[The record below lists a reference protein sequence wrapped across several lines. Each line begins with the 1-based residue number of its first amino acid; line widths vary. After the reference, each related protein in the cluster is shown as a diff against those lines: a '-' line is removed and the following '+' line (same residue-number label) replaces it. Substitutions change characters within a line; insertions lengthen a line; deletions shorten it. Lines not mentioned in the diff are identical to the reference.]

1 MPPTLPPGPSPFW
14 GGGIMASSR
23 ARGTRAPVS
32 QVRLEGRGEI
42 EHARTPRARGA
53 RAHARAESLR
63 GGAGAGVARNRFAVA
78 RSRSF
83 ASFVERFDE
92 TSAVLA
98 GLERWCVCGDL
109 S

>member
-1 MPPTLPPGPSPFW
+1 MERERPFRKC
-14 GGGIMASSR
+14 GSR
-23 ARGTRAPVS
+23 AAARSSTRGHPEREVP
-32 QVRLEGRGEI
+32 
-42 EHARTPRARGA
+42 ARMREPRACV
-53 RAHARAESLR
+53 

>member
-1 MPPTLPPGPSPFW
+1 M
-14 GGGIMASSR
+14 R
-23 ARGTRAPVS
+23 
-32 QVRLEGRGEI
+32 E
-42 EHARTPRARGA
+42 PRACVGV
-53 RAHARAESLR
+53 
-63 GGAGAGVARNRFAVA
+63 AGAGVARNRFAVA